1 MRKQFYQTALG
12 NRYGLIEVTEA
23 TLPLALAEA
32 GTRLNDPEGMQ

>member
-23 TLPLALAEA
+23 TLRPLL
-32 GTRLNDPEGMQ
+32 LPKLVLD